1 MRYATKKEPV
11 TAHLDIIEKLIID
24 VVEQKE
30 GCKLI
35 DLAIGLGEILKNE
48 NLTNI
53 KFDKHEDYVQ
63 LITLIQKPLNE
74 QINIIFDKL
83 TELVKNGY
91 LIGIS
96 YNLKNKMS
104 AEKMFILPKG
114 TSFKY
119 MRTKES

>member
-63 LITLIQKPLNE
+63 LIALIQKSLNE
-74 QINIIFDKL
+74 QVNIIFDKL

-96 YNLKNKMS
+96 YN
-104 AEKMFILPKG
+104 
-114 TSFKY
+114 
-119 MRTKES
+119 